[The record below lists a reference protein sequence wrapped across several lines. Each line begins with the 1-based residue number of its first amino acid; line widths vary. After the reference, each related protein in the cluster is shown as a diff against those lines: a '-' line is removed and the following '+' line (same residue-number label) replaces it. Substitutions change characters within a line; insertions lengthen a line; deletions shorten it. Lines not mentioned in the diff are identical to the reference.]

1 MTYRFEKL
9 DAWKQAMKSCLM
21 LYQVTSKFPP
31 EEVYGLTSQ
40 LRRAASSIPLN
51 IAEGTACKTKK
62 EFEQFLYV
70 ALRSQY
76 EVVTI
81 LMLARRLRYIDA
93 ETMEKLDTEL
103 SRTGRL
109 VQGLI
114 NSLARDGSVQQPKTN
129 NRQPLSRE

>member
-9 DAWKQAMKSCLM
+9 EAWQHAMALCQM
-21 LYQVTSKFPP
+21 VYEQTAQFPR
-31 EEVYGLTSQ
+31 EEIYGLTSQ

-51 IAEGTACKTKK
+51 IAEGSACKSKK

-81 LMLARRLRYIDA
+81 LMLAKRLGY
-93 ETMEKLDTEL
+93 LSDTSTSSLEEQVA
-103 SRTGRL
+103 RTGRL

-114 NSLARDGSVQQPKTN
+114 NSLQRNSGVQQPKTN
-129 NRQPLSRE
+129 NQQP